1 MSKMGELYTEVCEKL
16 DRESG
21 KDLKL
26 TQMAGLLRAKAQE
39 SIDVCAAIL
48 AVDKTLAGA
57 FKAIED
63 AARKRYEKDRG
74 QVCVCVTTDEAM
86 EIVAGYYGFSATKG
100 APQTDKP
107 TAPRH
112 KVVSLFD
119 M

>member
-1 MSKMGELYTEVCEKL
+1 MSKMGELYTEVCDKL
-16 DRESG
+16 DQESG

-26 TQMAGLLRAKAQE
+26 TQMAGLLRARAQE
-39 SIDVCAAIL
+39 SIDVCGAIL
-48 AVDKTLAGA
+48 AEDKTLAGA

-74 QVCVCVTTDEAM
+74 QVCVCVTTDEAE
-86 EIVAGYYGFSATKG
+86 EIIAAYYGFALG
-100 APQTDKP
+100 QAPTPVK
-107 TAPRH
+107 TEPRR

>member
-16 DRESG
+16 DKESG

-26 TQMAGLLRAKAQE
+26 TQMAGLLRARAQE

-48 AVDKTLAGA
+48 AADKTLAGA

-63 AARKRYEKDRG
+63 AARKRYEKDSK
-74 QVCVCVTTDEAM
+74 QFCIFVTSDDAE
-86 EIVAGYYGFSATKG
+86 EIIAAYYGFTLG
-100 APQTDKP
+100 AAP
-107 TAPRH
+107 TPVKTEPRR
-112 KVVSLFD
+112 KVVTLFD